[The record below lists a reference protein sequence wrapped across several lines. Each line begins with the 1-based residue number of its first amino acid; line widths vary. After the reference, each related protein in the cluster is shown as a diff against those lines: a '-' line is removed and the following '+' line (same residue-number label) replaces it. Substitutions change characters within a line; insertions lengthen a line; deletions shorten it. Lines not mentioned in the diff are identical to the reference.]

1 MFVDGRFQKDAAS
14 TASPSWPYGRWPSDP
29 GTVPVPVPGDPTG
42 GARRR
47 ERGTGRLLRDGDDH
61 YTGPVAPN
69 WATSVPS
76 HVGGTTYRP
85 AAAHPVTYRPS
96 AAHPVA
102 TNWAAPV
109 GTRAVWPTGIPQS
122 YGRDVNII
130 NIVREHGPRL
140 IAQILKELA
149 GLEEKQHRLN
159 EERSTLERLVDAVK

>member
-1 MFVDGRFQKDAAS
+1 MFVDGRLQKDAAAKAS
-14 TASPSWPYGRWPSDP
+14 TPWPYGRWPSDP
-29 GTVPVPVPGDPTG
+29 GTVPGPGP
-42 GARRR
+42 GA
-47 ERGTGRLLRDGDDH
+47 GIDISGRLLGDEEDH
-61 YTGPVAPN
+61 YTGPVATN
-69 WATSVPS
+69 WATPVPPHPS

-85 AAAHPVTYRPS
+85 PVTDT
-96 AAHPVA
+96 VA

-149 GLEEKQHRLN
+149 GLDEKQQRLQ

>member
-1 MFVDGRFQKDAAS
+1 MFVDGRLPEPQPPRS
-14 TASPSWPYGRWPSDP
+14 QSWPYCRWPSDP
-29 GTVPVPVPGDPTG
+29 GTVPVPVPVPGDPTG

-47 ERGTGRLLRDGDDH
+47 ERGTGRLLGDGDDH
-61 YTGPVAPN
+61 YTGPVATN

-85 AAAHPVTYRPS
+85 A

-140 IAQILKELA
+140 IAHILKELA